1 MMIASFGFLY
11 IFYFCLVSCEN
22 QNKTFTEVNG
32 NKTFNEVNGTINTN
46 KTFTRADGPYLVTSD
61 LVVPKSV
68 SLTVE
73 AGVEV
78 LFLPKVGVYV
88 YGTLYAKGTQSQAI
102 HFRAIQ
108 CHETKFCNNTNST
121 ASQYINPGVRLV
133 GGTSYNNGRLEL
145 KWNGRWG
152 TVCDSYWG
160 DKETEVA
167 CRQLGF
173 LGAKR
178 HYRHPGSGTIWLENV
193 DCEGNENSLLNCSS
207 AGMGNVWGCGK
218 Y

>member
-1 MMIASFGFLY
+1 MLTSFWFLH
-11 IFYFCLVSCEN
+11 ILYFCLVSCEN

-32 NKTFNEVNGTINTN
+32 NRTFNEINGTINTN
-46 KTFTRADGPYLVTSD
+46 ETLTRADGPYLVTSD
-61 LVVPKSV
+61 LVVPQSV

-78 LFLPKVGVYV
+78 LFLPKVGLHG
-88 YGTLYAKGTQSQAI
+88 YGTLYAKGTQSQI
-102 HFRAIQ
+102 ISLRAIQ
-108 CHETKFCNNTNST
+108 CNETKFCNYTNST
-121 ASQYINPGVRLV
+121 ANQYINPGIRLV
-133 GGTSYNNGRLEL
+133 GGTSYINGRLEL

-152 TVCDSYWG
+152 TVCDSYW
-160 DKETEVA
+160 DDRDTAVA

-178 HYRHPGSGTIWLENV
+178 HYRHPGSGTIWLNNV
-193 DCEGNENSLLNCSS
+193 GCKGNESSLLSCISS
-207 AGMGNVWGCGK
+207 GMGNVVGCGK